1 MKKIKINLI
10 VLIIC
15 IILTITSITLFI
27 LKNYLVSSNYDNWNF
42 LNTTFNERE
51 DTELLLYASENY
63 GGFNGYTKKFP
74 DKNINDLTKEFRE
87 KVFDNLA
94 YNVLLPKFYKAND
107 SYITLGDLF
116 ISANSI
122 LLISA
127 VLIGGLN
134 SYKIVKNLKLKH
146 SK

>member
-27 LKNYLVSSNYDNWNF
+27 LKNYLVSTYDDNQNDLWKIFMNIENLNY
-42 LNTTFNERE
+42 
-51 DTELLLYASENY
+51 ENY
-63 GGFNGYTKKFP
+63 IKNEYGSISEFRKKFP
-74 DKNINDLTKEFRE
+74 DKDPAIIYREFKDNVFNDITNKDLFSW
-87 KVFDNLA
+87 
-94 YNVLLPKFYKAND
+94 FYRID
-107 SYITLGDLF
+107 GSYAKLGDIF